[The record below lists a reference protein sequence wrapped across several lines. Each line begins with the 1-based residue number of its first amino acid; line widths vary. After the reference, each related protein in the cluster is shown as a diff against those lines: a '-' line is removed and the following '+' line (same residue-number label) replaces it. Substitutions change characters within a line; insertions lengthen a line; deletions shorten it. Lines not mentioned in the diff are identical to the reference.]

1 VVNGRMSEAMSG
13 RLGEY
18 SATPMIDAERLLAR
32 ARGGDDE
39 AFRLIF
45 ERHHRVIMRF
55 LYGMVGRHALAEE
68 LTQETFMAAYKN
80 IGTLRDDSKLST
92 WLYGIARNVARK
104 SFHARRGEQ
113 RQTGLED
120 AQAAEARDAGRTP
133 DEQVLGKELNRVIAD
148 ALGRLDED
156 KRLVFT
162 LKVLQQFSYEE
173 IAEMSGHSV
182 PKLKTDLHRARL
194 EMRRMLRPYMEAS
207 DEV

>member
-1 VVNGRMSEAMSG
+1 MSG

-18 SATPMIDAERLLAR
+18 TGTPMSDAEELLAR
-32 ARGGDDE
+32 VRGGDED

-55 LYGMVGRHALAEE
+55 IYGMVGRRALAEE

-80 IGTLRDDSKLST
+80 LGTLRDDAKLST
-92 WLYGIARNVARK
+92 WLYGIARNVTRK
-104 SFHARRGEQ
+104 SFYERRGEREQ
-113 RQTGLED
+113 FGLDEAPALAAAD
-120 AQAAEARDAGRTP
+120 ARPAP
-133 DEQVLGKELNRVIAD
+133 DDQLLGKELNRAIVA

-162 LKVLQQFSYEE
+162 LKILQQLSYEE
-173 IAEMSGHSV
+173 IAEISGSSV

-194 EMRRMLRPYMEAS
+194 EMRRTLRPYMEAS